1 MKKVISIMLVAV
13 ISVISLGLISCSGQV
28 QSVQT
33 TAQSIETT
41 VQVVDTSAQAVETTD
56 DGKNAAIEEVKESL
70 TSDVKGSFKAV
81 AYERGYVVNF
91 DDMAYWYVEDGVV
104 WSLNGFAKTYAA
116 NTEYKY
122 GIEWGDLF

>member
-1 MKKVISIMLVAV
+1 MKKVLLIMLVAV
-13 ISVISLGLISCSGQV
+13 SVISLGLISCSSQV
-28 QSVQT
+28 QSAQT
-33 TAQSIETT
+33 TAQSTETT

-56 DGKNAAIEEVKESL
+56 NGKDAAIEDVKESL

-81 AYERGYVVNF
+81 AYESGYVVNF

-116 NTEYKY
+116 NTQYKY
-122 GIEWGDLF
+122 GIDWNSLF